1 MDVVVLSPQRLV
13 VKLNA
18 VMAFADSMLT
28 LWHGERKW
36 RMTHPP
42 CNIKGDWKKKPLVTI
57 KRITF
62 ALYFTKITHYLC
74 ERCPRVQFQ

>member
-1 MDVVVLSPQRLV
+1 MDVILSPQRLV

-36 RMTHPP
+36 RMTNLS
-42 CNIKGDWKKKPLVTI
+42 CDIRGDWKKKRLVTI
-57 KRITF
+57 KRTTF
-62 ALYFTKITHYLC
+62 ALYFTKTTRYLC